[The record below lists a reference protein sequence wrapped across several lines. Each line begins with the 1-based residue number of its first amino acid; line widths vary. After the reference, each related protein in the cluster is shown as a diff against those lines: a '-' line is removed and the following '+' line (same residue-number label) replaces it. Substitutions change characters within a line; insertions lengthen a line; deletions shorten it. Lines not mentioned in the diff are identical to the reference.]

1 MTEFIFSPFTASMS
15 YLMDLAHQVGVS
27 PEFVFP
33 SALLALCVGFS
44 TVTLGAIAL
53 IIKGEEK

>member
-1 MTEFIFSPFTASMS
+1 MTQFIFSPFTAPMS

-33 SALLALCVGFS
+33 SAMLTLCVGFS

-53 IIKGEEK
+53 IIRGEGK